1 MKPTRRDLLVAGGG
15 ALTGLLFTPVP
26 WKVMDDVA
34 IWTQNWPW
42 IPQPA
47 RAPISI
53 THSSCTLCP
62 NGCGLRV
69 RMAAGWAVGLTGM
82 PSHPVSRGAL
92 CPLAFGAHQLNWHP
106 SRLRQVAHKGAPS
119 SWDAA
124 EAAFRRATGE
134 GTVVLIDGR
143 GGRAAS
149 TVMETFARSHN
160 GRYVVARGAQ
170 ERALSAYEAWSGAAP
185 SSLGYDLDNA
195 RTVVSFGAPML
206 DGWGAPGRFTRLW
219 AERAAGQSDP
229 ALRLIQIE
237 AAPSRT
243 TAGAWRWIR
252 VRPGSEGALAAGLAR
267 VLLEDRLVASLGP
280 VPSLSLAE
288 AAGRAGLVAPQ
299 IRELARTLVQRSPVV
314 AVAADHNPSVA
325 ALNVILGVVGAKG
338 GIVRRNKTKSVPAQT
353 EVNGPVRAVLV
364 DASVPSEAIPNW
376 NAEIF
381 RFAAWQGDE
390 KTDWLLPAPGF
401 LEGLTD
407 VPSAPGAAV
416 ETYAIAAPLVTP
428 TPGTRDAAAFLA
440 GIDASAGS
448 LDNAITARC
457 HDIFQAREGELRK
470 IETTPLAN
478 VESAEALHKELM
490 AGAVWSG
497 KPAEPDGLTCQL
509 REWPAPTATELQS
522 DRTANWTADWT
533 PPVLPPL
540 AAKLFQESDARPAP
554 QKRRA

>member
-1 MKPTRRDLLVAGGG
+1 LLVAGGG

-53 THSSCTLCP
+53 SHSSCTLCP
-62 NGCGLRV
+62 NACGLRV

-82 PSHPVSRGAL
+82 PAHPVSRGAL

-106 SRLRQVAHKGAPS
+106 SRVRQVMHKGAPS

-134 GTVVLIDGR
+134 GTVLVIDGR

-149 TVMETFARSHN
+149 AVMAAFARAHN

-195 RTVVSFGAPML
+195 RTVVSFGAAML
-206 DGWGAPGRFTRLW
+206 DGWGPPGRFTRLW
-219 AERAAGQSDP
+219 AGRAAGQSDP
-229 ALRLIQIE
+229 SLRLVQIE

-243 TAGAWRWIR
+243 TAGAWRWIQ

-280 VPSLSLAE
+280 VPSLSLAD
-288 AAGRAGLVAPQ
+288 AAGRTGLGATD
-299 IRELARTLVQRSPVV
+299 IRELARTIVQRSPVV
-314 AVAADHNPSVA
+314 AVAADDNPSVA
-325 ALNVILGVVGAKG
+325 ALNVILGAVGSNG
-338 GIVRRNKTKSVPAQT
+338 GVVRRNKAKTAPSLA
-353 EVNGPVRAVLV
+353 EDSGPVRAVLV
-364 DASVPSEAIPNW
+364 DASVPSEALPKL

-390 KTDWLLPAPGF
+390 QVDWLLPAPGF
-401 LEGLTD
+401 LEGLSD
-407 VPSAPGAAV
+407 VPTAPGAAI
-416 ETYAIAAPLVTP
+416 ETYAIAAPLVAP
-428 TPGTRDAAAFLA
+428 SPGTRDAAAFLSA
-440 GIDASAGS
+440 IDAASGS
-448 LDNAITARC
+448 VDDIIKARC
-457 HDIFQAREGELRK
+457 QEIFQAREGDLRK
-470 IETTPLAN
+470 LETTPLAS

-497 KPAEPDGLTCQL
+497 KPVEPDGLTCQL
-509 REWPAPTATELQS
+509 REWPAVALAELKS
-522 DRTANWTADWT
+522 DWTADWT

-540 AAKLFQESDARPAP
+540 TAKLFQESTARPAP
-554 QKRRA
+554 TKRRAR